1 MRWNYRIILSSAPIM
16 KKLKKK
22 TLNPDSHTK
31 RCSWEALTLPAMELN
46 CSHPWLMQGQNDDQ
60 DEQYRCWW
68 RKTKYFFIYM
78 SISFLSCKSFYSMK
92 SILKGKN
99 RSSNAHGMNKLCAN
113 CKIAPFYI
121 RYTISSWHILWVL
134 KNLVSLHLEA
144 AIATSCFGLQFHN
157 LIFKK
162 ITEIK
167 KIKKIILFMYLIVLT
182 II

>member
-1 MRWNYRIILSSAPIM
+1 MGGTHTACHGAELQSSLINARPKRRSRWTIQML
-16 KKLKKK
+16 
-22 TLNPDSHTK
+22 
-31 RCSWEALTLPAMELN
+31 MEK
-46 CSHPWLMQGQNDDQ
+46 DQ
-60 DEQYRCWW
+60 I
-68 RKTKYFFIYM
+68 FLHIYM
-78 SISFLSCKSFYSMK
+78 SISFPSCKSFYSMK

-113 CKIAPFYI
+113 CKIATFYI